1 MQATRNSTDGVT
13 RFFLFLL
20 ALGTVL
26 WLGGTVYRA
35 IIANE
40 FFLPTTLVFDPGIN
54 VHQERMLFQLVA
66 ASSTIIVCA
75 YLTVLVSAIVLLR
88 RTQLTFKDNGW
99 MLMASILFFMFVP
112 AEIFTAWLDLNFI
125 FDWLE
130 ARSAYLSNGS
140 AAYEGYRTELRA
152 TLSHRIGALHGLPVM
167 AVLSYF
173 TALAVLF
180 LQPMRRATLTQEQTQ

>member
-1 MQATRNSTDGVT
+1 MHSTGKQTDSVS

-20 ALGTVL
+20 GLGTVL

-66 ASSTIIVCA
+66 ASSTVIVCA

-88 RTQLTFKDNGW
+88 RTPLTFKDNGW

-130 ARSAYLSNGS
+130 ARSAYLSGGR

-180 LQPMRRATLTQEQTQ
+180 IQPMRRTTPTQEQK

>member
-1 MQATRNSTDGVT
+1 MQSTAKTTDGVT

-20 ALGTVL
+20 ALGTIL

-66 ASSTIIVCA
+66 ASTTIIVCA
-75 YLTVLVSAIVLLR
+75 YLTVLVSAIVLLK
-88 RTQLTFKDNGW
+88 RTTLTFKDNGW
-99 MLMASILFFMFVP
+99 LLMASILFFMFVP
-112 AEIFTAWLDLNFI
+112 AEIFTAWLDLHFI

-130 ARSAYLSNGS
+130 ARSAYLSSGS
-140 AAYEGYRTELRA
+140 AAYEVFRTELRK

-180 LQPMRRATLTQEQTQ
+180 IQPMRRDTSTREEKQ